1 MRNCTFWNKNFL
13 KRILSYGSFSPWK
26 TYFEVCDSMYSR
38 DIVPVVLSYK
48 LQYTIATN
56 QIRINWPLEQEMKS
70 AWDCL
75 VLVLRFQFLITFGL
89 RFSFLK
95 FLVKENGK
103 MLCSETALVGTKH
116 FPKDLF
122 SCSFSQ
128 GAPNDCFSVKYLWR
142 GGGGKNRLEFFIS
155 F

>member
-1 MRNCTFWNKNFL
+1 M
-13 KRILSYGSFSPWK
+13 
-26 TYFEVCDSMYSR
+26 
-38 DIVPVVLSYK
+38 
-48 LQYTIATN
+48 
-56 QIRINWPLEQEMKS
+56 
-70 AWDCL
+70 
-75 VLVLRFQFLITFGL
+75 VLVLPFQFLITFGL

-128 GAPNDCFSVKYLWR
+128 GAPNDCFSVKYL
-142 GGGGKNRLEFFIS
+142 GGGGQKSSRIFYKLLQLKEG
-155 F
+155 